1 MRLFTQSIFIL
12 FVAFSLLSCTEP
24 ESKQYDVIIRGG
36 MVYDGSGDKAYRAD
50 VALIGDRIADI
61 GDLSGSKATS
71 DIDASGMAVSPG
83 FINMLSWAPDDLIYD
98 GRSKGDIYQGVTL
111 EVFGEGSSMG
121 PMTDAMAKDYEDST
135 TEFGIKVEW
144 RSLGEYFDYMEKR
157 GMSPNIASFVGAST
171 VREHELGAVDRAPT
185 ADELATMKALVDAAM
200 KDGAVGL
207 GSSLI
212 YSPAF
217 FAKTDELIAL
227 SKVAAKYDGMYIS
240 HIRNE
245 GGGVMGALD
254 EFLEIVREAGIR
266 GEVYHLKASG
276 QSNWDKLDQ
285 ILGKLDAA
293 RMQGYAVTADM
304 YTYPASSTGLDAS
317 MPNWVQEGGYD
328 DWSKRL
334 QDPDTRAKVI
344 AEMKDENPTW
354 DNAMLAAG
362 GGSGVMTVGFKN
374 TELRKYTGMRLSQIA
389 ADMGLSEEEAAIE
402 LVIRDGSRVQ
412 CVYFGMT
419 EDNVRKKLQW
429 PNMSF
434 GSDGGS
440 MAPEG
445 MFLNASTHPRSYGN
459 FARLLGKYVRE
470 EKLITLEEAV
480 RKLTSQPA
488 HNLNIRERGSLK
500 VGYFGDVVVFD
511 PATIDDKATFEEPH
525 QLAVGVSHVFVNG
538 VQVMKDGEHT
548 GAKPG
553 RAVRGPGWVGPGQRA
568 RPKI

>member
-1 MRLFTQSIFIL
+1 MRLYTQSIFIL
-12 FVAFSLLSCTEP
+12 LVSFMLLSCSEQDD
-24 ESKQYDVIIRGG
+24 KGYDVIIRGG
-36 MVYDGSGDKAYRAD
+36 TVYDGSGDKAYRAD
-50 VALIGDRIADI
+50 VALVGDRIVEI
-61 GDLSGSKATS
+61 GDLSGKTAHS
-71 DIDASGMAVSPG
+71 DIDATGMAVSPG
-83 FINMLSWAPDDLIYD
+83 FINMLSWAPTNLLVD
-98 GRSKGDIYQGVTL
+98 GRSMGDIYQGVTL

-121 PMTDAMAKDYEDST
+121 PLNDEMVANTDKAFEEY
-135 TEFGIKVEW
+135 GLKVAW

-171 VREHELGAVDRAPT
+171 VRVHELGSVDRAPNQQ
-185 ADELATMKALVDAAM
+185 ELAAMKALVDAAM
-200 KDGAVGL
+200 KDGAVGV

-217 FAKTDELIAL
+217 FAKTDELTEL

-254 EFLEIVREAGIR
+254 EFLEIVRQADIR

-276 QSNWDKLDQ
+276 QENWDKLDQ
-285 ILGKLDAA
+285 IIGKLETA
-293 RMQGYAVTADM
+293 RAEGYAVTADM

-334 QDPDTRAKVI
+334 QDSEIRAKVI
-344 AEMKDENPTW
+344 AEMKDEKPDW

-362 GGSGVMTVGFKN
+362 GGNGVMVVGFKN
-374 TELRKYTGMRLSQIA
+374 PDLRKYTGMRLSEVA
-389 ADMGLSEEEAAIE
+389 AELGLSDEEAAIE

-412 CVYFGMT
+412 CVYFSMT

-429 PNMSF
+429 PHMSF

-445 MFLNASTHPRSYGN
+445 IFLNRSTHPRAYGN
-459 FARLLGKYVRE
+459 FARLLGDYVRE
-470 EKLITLEEAV
+470 AKLLTLEEAV

-488 HNLNIRERGSLK
+488 HNLRIKERGSLK
-500 VGYFGDVVVFD
+500 VGYYGDVVVFD
-511 PATIDDKATFEEPH
+511 PATIDDRATFEEPH
-525 QLAVGVSHVFVNG
+525 QLAVGVEHVFVNG
-538 VQVMKDGEHT
+538 VQVMKDGAHT

-553 RAVRGPGWVGPGQRA
+553 RAVRGPGWTGWE
-568 RPKI
+568 

>member
-1 MRLFTQSIFIL
+1 MRLFTQSIIIL
-12 FVAFSLLSCTEP
+12 LVSFSLLSCTEQ
-24 ESKQYDVIIRGG
+24 ESKQYDTIIRGG
-36 MVYDGSGDKAYRAD
+36 MVYDGSGDKPYVAD
-50 VALIGDRIADI
+50 VALIGDRIVEI
-61 GDLSGSKATS
+61 GDLSASKATT
-71 DIDASGMAVSPG
+71 DIDAKGMAVSPG
-83 FINMLSWAPDDLIYD
+83 FINMLSWAPTNLLVD
-98 GRSKGDIYQGVTL
+98 GRSMGDIFQGVTL

-121 PMTDAMAKDYEDST
+121 PLTDKMAKGREDANA
-135 TEFGIKVEW
+135 EYGIKYPW

-171 VREHELGAVDRAPT
+171 VRVHELGAVDRAPSE
-185 ADELATMKALVDAAM
+185 AELATMKGLVDEAM
-200 KDGAVGL
+200 KDGAVGV

-217 FAKTDELIAL
+217 FAKTDELIEL

-245 GGGVMGALD
+245 GAGVMGALD
-254 EFLEIVREAGIR
+254 EFLEIVREANIR

-285 ILGKLDAA
+285 IIGKLEAA
-293 RMQGYAVTADM
+293 RAEGYAVTADM
-304 YTYPASSTGLDAS
+304 YNYPASSTGLDAA

-334 QDPDTRAKVI
+334 QDPEIRAKVI
-344 AEMKDENPTW
+344 AEMKDGSPTW
-354 DNAMLAAG
+354 DSALISAG
-362 GGSGVMTVGFKN
+362 GGSGVMVVGFKN
-374 TELRKYTGMRLSQIA
+374 PDLRKYTGMRLSEIA
-389 ADMGLSEEEAAIE
+389 AEMGLSDEEAAIE

-412 CVYFGMT
+412 CVYFSMT

-429 PNMSF
+429 PHMSF

-445 MFLNASTHPRSYGN
+445 IFLTRSTHPRAYGN
-459 FARLLGKYVRE
+459 FARLLGDYVRE
-470 EKLITLEEAV
+470 AKLITLEEAV

-488 HNLNIRERGSLK
+488 HNLRIKERGSLK
-500 VGYFGDVVVFD
+500 VGYYGDVVVFD

-525 QLAVGVSHVFVNG
+525 QLAVGVKQVFVNG
-538 VQVMKDGEHT
+538 GHVIKDGVHT

-553 RAVRGPGWVGPGQRA
+553 RAVRGPGWTGWE
-568 RPKI
+568 K